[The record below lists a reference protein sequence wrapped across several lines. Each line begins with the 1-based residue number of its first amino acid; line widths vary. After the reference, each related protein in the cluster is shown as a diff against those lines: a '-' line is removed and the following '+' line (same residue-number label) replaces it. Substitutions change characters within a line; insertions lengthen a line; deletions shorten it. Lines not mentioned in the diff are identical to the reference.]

1 MNLEDRMKV
10 LEMIEQ
16 GKITAADGLE
26 LLKALDE
33 TTTVSTSSAAGT
45 ADRFLRVR
53 VNGDKAKVNVN
64 IPLALIK
71 VATKFVGVGTGFI
84 PERAREEMN
93 KQGIDLSKLDLDE
106 LVQLM
111 DQGLVDGKL
120 VDVEADD
127 EKDGHVKVEVYV
139 E

>member
-1 MNLEDRMKV
+1 MNLDDRMKV
-10 LEMIEQ
+10 LELIEQ
-16 GKITAADGLE
+16 GKVSAADGLE
-26 LLKALDE
+26 LLKALEE
-33 TTTVSTSSAAGT
+33 TANSPGVAKIGPE
-45 ADRFLRVR
+45 RVLRVR

-71 VATKFVGVGTGFI
+71 VATKFMGMGMNFI
-84 PERAREEMN
+84 PEQAKEEMN
-93 KQGIDLSKLDLDE
+93 KQGIDLAKLDFDE
-106 LVQLM
+106 LVQLI

-127 EKDGHVKVEVYV
+127 DEDGHVKVEVYV